1 MEGGIFMGKCP
12 LCGGELIWNS
22 DFTFEDYALE
32 GEGIV
37 SVWMCAECRAL
48 GEFYV
53 SEEGEY

>member
-1 MEGGIFMGKCP
+1 MGKCP